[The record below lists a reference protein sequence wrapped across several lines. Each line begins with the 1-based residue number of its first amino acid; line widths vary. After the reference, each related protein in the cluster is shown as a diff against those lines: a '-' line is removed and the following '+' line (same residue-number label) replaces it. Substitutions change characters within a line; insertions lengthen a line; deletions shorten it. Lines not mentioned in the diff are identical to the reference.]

1 MDFLKLRAVLGFDS
15 SEYEKGL
22 DDAKSKASSVG
33 GAIVGGLKTVA
44 KVGAAAI
51 GAATTAVTGFAASS
65 IKVGADF
72 DSSMSQI
79 AATLGLTIDDIKNNV
94 DGAGDVFDALREK
107 AREMG
112 GSTIYSAS
120 EAAEGLNILAM
131 SGYDAEQ
138 SMTMLEDVLH
148 LAAAGSMDM
157 ASAAAYVS
165 GSMKGFNDSSKD
177 SAYYADLMAKGATL
191 ANTNVQQLGEAMS
204 DGAASAAAYN
214 QSADSMTVALL
225 RLAEQGEVGSAAG
238 TALAAAM
245 KNIYTGTDQA
255 KAALQELGV
264 EAYDP
269 VTHAA
274 KDFNQVVNELEA
286 SMQGMTDE
294 EKNNYKQT
302 IFGIQGLNAYNKM
315 VVSGKEKQDEWAN
328 ALANATGEAAR
339 QYDTMTGNLDGAI
352 KGWNSALD
360 DFRIE
365 ISDKLTPTFSEFVDF
380 GTTGLQKITKAFQKD
395 GLSGAVKAF
404 GDVIADEINMI
415 LTELPGMIDAGMQ
428 LLGALGQGILENA
441 PLLLTTVI
449 NIIEQLADGFI
460 SATPVLMN
468 GIASMLPDL
477 MSAVVAL
484 IVNLAEAISNPDNL
498 TEFIE
503 GAVNIILALAQG
515 LLDNLPTLIEAVP
528 VIIENLVNALI
539 ENAPVLILSAIS
551 LLGMIAQSIIENL
564 PLIIAAGIQIITAL
578 TAGIIQM
585 IPFIITAVLGLISE
599 LTRTLIASL
608 PKFLE
613 NGVKIVGAI
622 VEGIV
627 KTLGAII
634 EAAINLVNQF
644 IDGMARGWG
653 KIIQAGMDIID
664 KVRDGLMDKID
675 EARDWG
681 KDLIDNFIDG
691 IEAKAQ
697 ALWDTVSG
705 IAQGV
710 KDFLGFSEPEKG
722 PLSNF
727 HTYAPDM
734 MDLFAKGIRDNK
746 NMLINTVA
754 DAFDFQ
760 DLIAAPNIETSMAGN
775 DSSNNQNSSQGETNV
790 IMNIYGA
797 VGQDINELADIISKK
812 LNDTTGRRMVAMG
825 VM

>member
-1 MDFLKLRAVLGFDS
+1 MSNVVFELFAKLGLDS
-15 SEYEKGL
+15 SEYENGL
-22 DDAKSKASSVG
+22 NDAQGKASSVG
-33 GAIVGGLKTVA
+33 ENIVGGLKTVA

-51 GAATTAVTGFAASS
+51 ATATTAVTGFAASS

-72 DSSMSQI
+72 DSSMSQV
-79 AATLGLTIDDIKNNV
+79 AATLGLTMDDIKNNV
-94 DGAGDVFDALREK
+94 DGAGDVFDSLREK

-138 SMTMLEDVLH
+138 SMAMLEDVLH

-191 ANTNVQQLGEAMS
+191 ANTSVQQLGEAMS

-245 KNIYTGTDQA
+245 KDIYTGTDQA

-339 QYDTMTGNLDGAI
+339 QYDTMTGNLEGAV

-380 GTTGLQKITKAFQKD
+380 GTTGLQKITKAFQEG
-395 GLSGAVKAF
+395 GLSGAMDAF
-404 GDVIADEINMI
+404 GEVLSDGVNMV
-415 LTELPGMIDAGMQ
+415 LTELPRMVDAGMQ

-441 PLLLTTVI
+441 PLLLTTAVD
-449 NIIEQLADGFI
+449 IIGQLADGFI
-460 SATPVLMN
+460 GATPVLMN

-477 MSAVVAL
+477 MSAVVDL
-484 IVNLAEAISNPDNL
+484 IVKLAEAISNPDNL
-498 TEFIE
+498 TGFIE

-528 VIIENLVNALI
+528 VIVENLVNSLV
-539 ENAPVLILSAIS
+539 ENAPMLIDAAIS
-551 LLGMIAQSIIENL
+551 LVGMLVQGIIENL
-564 PLIIAAGIQIITAL
+564 PLIVASGINIVTSL
-578 TAGIIQM
+578 VT
-585 IPFIITAVLGLISE
+585 GLIRMLPSVMTAT
-599 LTRTLIASL
+599 LKLIATLLAAIVSSL
-608 PKFLE
+608 PKVVE
-613 NGVKIVGAI
+613 HGVKIVESVINGMVSLFGAI
-622 VEGIV
+622 FE
-627 KTLGAII
+627 TAIDM
-634 EAAINLVNQF
+634 VTQF
-644 IDGMARGWG
+644 IKAIVDSG
-653 KIIQAGMDIID
+653 KKLFRAGQDIID
-664 KVRDGLMDKID
+664 YVKDGIHDTID
-675 EARDWG
+675 QAREWG
-681 KDLIDNFIDG
+681 SDLIDNFIGG
-691 IEAKAQ
+691 IKAKWEALK
-697 ALWDTVSG
+697 DT
-705 IAQGV
+705 IANV
-710 KDFLGFSEPEKG
+710 AHTVWEYLHFSEPEKG
-722 PLSNF
+722 DLADF

-734 MDLFAKGIRDNK
+734 MNLFMQGIKDNK
-746 NMLINTVA
+746 EKLINTVE
-754 DAFDFQ
+754 DAFNFK
-760 DLIAAPNIETSMAGN
+760 DLIATPTMEYNIRGIGANGGAY
-775 DSSNNQNSSQGETNV
+775 NQTV
-790 IMNIYGA
+790 NIYSHDSLSPSEIA
-797 VGQDINELADIISKK
+797 RKTKDATREMVLELRGI
-812 LNDTTGRRMVAMG
+812 
-825 VM
+825 